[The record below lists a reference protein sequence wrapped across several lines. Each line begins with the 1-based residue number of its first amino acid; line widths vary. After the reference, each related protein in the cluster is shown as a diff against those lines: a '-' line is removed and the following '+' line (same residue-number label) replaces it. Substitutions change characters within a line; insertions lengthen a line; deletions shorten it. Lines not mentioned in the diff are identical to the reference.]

1 MATSCPSAIS
11 RAASAIASGP
21 CVTTRVC
28 TITGGGYSSRSTRAT
43 FERPAMT
50 YSPPVEEQR
59 FLLRHVVRI
68 DELAGHNAF
77 AEATPDL
84 VDAIVAGAGEF
95 AAGEFA
101 PLNRTGDQVGAKWSP
116 DGVTL
121 PPGFKQAYRAYVEG
135 GWGTLAG
142 PTEYGG
148 QGLPLTLAT
157 VVMEDLG
164 SANMAFSLVMMLTP
178 GAVEALR
185 HHGSEALR
193 QAWLPK
199 LITGEWTGTMNL
211 TEPQAGSDVG
221 ALKTRA
227 APDGDGTYRIRGQ
240 KIFITFGEHDL
251 ADNIVHLVLA
261 RLPDAPQGTR
271 GISLF
276 LVPKILPDGTRNDL
290 RCVSIEHKLGIH
302 ASPTCVMSYGDDE
315 GAVGWLIG
323 EENKGM
329 AAMFTMMN
337 NARLNVG
344 LQGVSIAERATQQAV
359 AFARERIQGTR
370 EGRPARIIEFPD
382 VRRMLLRM
390 KALTQAA
397 RALAYYT
404 AGQTDRA
411 GLGDDAAR
419 ARADLLTPL
428 LKAYGTDVGVEV
440 TSLGIQ
446 VHGGMGY
453 VEETGAAQYYRDARI
468 APIYEGTNG
477 IQAADLVGRKL
488 GLEGGA
494 VMARLIADMRAG
506 AKEDARL
513 GALVDACEAVAERL
527 AAAST
532 DDRLAASYP
541 FLTMLSVAVA
551 GWLMAAEFTAAEQ
564 ESEGDPLFLEMKKA
578 AARFYLEQVVP
589 EATGLKAAAMAPAE
603 ILYSVSEEAF
613 AA

>member
-1 MATSCPSAIS
+1 MNYT
-11 RAASAIASGP
+11 
-21 CVTTRVC
+21 
-28 TITGGGYSSRSTRAT
+28 
-43 FERPAMT
+43 
-50 YSPPVEEQR
+50 PPVEEQR
-59 FLLRHVVRI
+59 FLLRHVVGM
-68 DELAGHNAF
+68 DELAGHAAF

-84 VDAIVAGAGEF
+84 VDAILEGAGQF
-95 AAGEFA
+95 AAGEFG
-101 PLNRTGDQVGAKWSP
+101 PLNRIGDEVGARWSP
-116 DGVTL
+116 EGVTM
-121 PPGFKQAYRAYVEG
+121 PAGFREAYRAYVEG

-142 PTEYGG
+142 PADHGG
-148 QGLPLTLAT
+148 QGLPLSLAC

-164 SANMAFSLVMMLTP
+164 SANMGFSLCMMLTP
-178 GAVEALR
+178 AAVEALK
-185 HHGSEALR
+185 HHGTAE
-193 QAWLPK
+193 QQQTWLPK

-227 APDGDGTYRIRGQ
+227 VPVGDPSTGSGQAKSYRITGQ

-276 LVPKILPDGTRNDL
+276 LVPKILPDGSRNDL

-302 ASPTCVMSYGDDE
+302 ASPTCVMAYGDE
-315 GAVGWLIG
+315 GGATGWLIG

-344 LQGVSIAERATQQAV
+344 LQGVSIAERAAQQAV
-359 AFARERIQGTR
+359 AYARERVQGTR
-370 EGRPARIIEFPD
+370 EGRPAKIVEFPD

-397 RALAYYT
+397 RALTYYC

-411 GLGDDAAR
+411 ALGDAAAK

-428 LKAYGTDVGVEV
+428 VKAYGTDVGVEV
-440 TSLGIQ
+440 TGLNVQ

-453 VEETGAAQYYRDARI
+453 IEETGAAQHYRDARI
-468 APIYEGTNG
+468 SPIYEGTNG

-488 GLEGGA
+488 PMEGGA
-494 VMARLIADMRAG
+494 VLAALLTDVRADSEGEA
-506 AKEDARL
+506 
-513 GALVDACEAVAERL
+513 ALLALADTCEAVAEHLL
-527 AAAST
+527 AAPP

-541 FLTMLSVAVA
+541 FLTMISVATA
-551 GWLMAAEFTAAEQ
+551 GWLLARQLAALDAY
-564 ESEGDPLFLEMKKA
+564 EGDPVFKAMKRA
-578 AARFYLEQVVP
+578 SARFYLDQIVP
-589 EATGLKAAAMAPAE
+589 EALGLAAAAMAPAG
-603 ILYSVSEEAF
+603 ILYALDEDAF

>member
-1 MATSCPSAIS
+1 MSYTPPVQEQKFLLTHIV
-11 RAASAIASGP
+11 GMEEL
-21 CVTTRVC
+21 
-28 TITGGGYSSRSTRAT
+28 TGGNGFQDA
-43 FERPAMT
+43 
-50 YSPPVEEQR
+50 SPD
-59 FLLRHVVRI
+59 I
-68 DELAGHNAF
+68 
-77 AEATPDL
+77 
-84 VDAIVAGAGEF
+84 VDAILEGAATF

-101 PLNRTGDQVGAKWSP
+101 PLNRLGDQIGARWSP

-121 PPGFKQAYRAYVEG
+121 PPGFRDAYQAYVDA

-142 PTEYGG
+142 PVEQGG
-148 QGLPLTLAT
+148 QGLPLSLAT

-178 GAVEALR
+178 GAVEALK
-185 HHGSEALR
+185 HHGTETLKE
-193 QAWLPK
+193 AWLPR
-199 LITGEWTGTMNL
+199 LISGEYTGTMNL

-227 APDGDGTYRIRGQ
+227 EPTGDGSYRIRGQ

-251 ADNIVHLVLA
+251 TDNIVHLVLA
-261 RLPDAPQGTR
+261 RLPDAPSGTK

-302 ASPTCVMSYGDDE
+302 ASPTCVMSYGDE
-315 GAVGWLIG
+315 SGAVGWLIG

-344 LQGVSIAERATQQAV
+344 LQGVSIAERAMQQAV
-359 AFARERIQGTR
+359 AFAMERVQGAR
-370 EGRPARIIEFPD
+370 EGRPARIVEFPD

-397 RALAYYT
+397 RALTYYT

-411 GLGDDAAR
+411 TLGDEAAR

-428 LKAYGTDVGVEV
+428 VKAFGTDVGVEV
-440 TSLGIQ
+440 TSLAVQ

-453 VEETGAAQYYRDARI
+453 VEETGAAQHYRDARI
-468 APIYEGTNG
+468 SPIYEGTNG

-488 GLEGGA
+488 DLQGGA
-494 VMARLIADMRAG
+494 ALSALLADIRAG
-506 AKEDARL
+506 GGNDALNSLVTAIEDIVQRL
-513 GALVDACEAVAERL
+513 RNGASV
-527 AAAST
+527 

-541 FLTMLSVAVA
+541 LLTMLAVAVA
-551 GWLMAAEFTAAEQ
+551 GWLMTQQANVAERQLAAGD
-564 ESEGDPLFLEMKKA
+564 GDPRFLGMKIA
-578 AARFYLEQVVP
+578 AARYFEHIVE
-589 EATGLKAAAMAPAE
+589 EALGLSGQAMQGADL
-603 ILYSVSEEAF
+603 LYSVSEDSLRA
-613 AA
+613 

>member
-1 MATSCPSAIS
+1 
-11 RAASAIASGP
+11 
-21 CVTTRVC
+21 
-28 TITGGGYSSRSTRAT
+28 
-43 FERPAMT
+43 MT
-50 YSPPVEEQR
+50 YTPPVEEQK
-59 FLLRHVVRI
+59 FLLRHVVGI
-68 DELAGHNAF
+68 AELLDDS
-77 AEATPDL
+77 DL
-84 VDAIVAGAGEF
+84 VAAIVEGAGQF

-101 PLNRTGDQVGAKWSP
+101 PLNRIGDEVGAKWSP
-116 DGVTL
+116 EGVKL
-121 PPGFKQAYRAYVEG
+121 PAGFRQAYQAYVEG

-142 PTEYGG
+142 PPEHGG
-148 QGLPLTLAT
+148 QGLPLILAT
-157 VVMEDLG
+157 VLMEDLG
-164 SANMAFSLVMMLTP
+164 SANMGFSLVMMLTP
-178 GAVEALR
+178 GAVESLR
-185 HHGSEALR
+185 HHGSLELQ

-199 LITGEWTGTMNL
+199 LVTGEYTGTMNL
-211 TEPQAGSDVG
+211 TESQAGSDVG

-227 APDGDGTYRIRGQ
+227 APAGDGSYRITGQ

-276 LVPKILPDGTRNDL
+276 LVPKILADGSRNDV

-302 ASPTCVMSYGDDE
+302 ASPTCVMAYGDE
-315 GAVGWLIG
+315 GGATGWLIG

-359 AFARERIQGTR
+359 VYALDRVQGSR
-370 EGRPARIIEFPD
+370 AGRPAKIVEFPD

-390 KALTQAA
+390 KALTQGA
-397 RALAYYT
+397 RALAYYC

-411 GLGDDAAR
+411 SLGDEAAR

-428 LKAYGTDVGVEV
+428 VKAYGTDIGVEV
-440 TSLGIQ
+440 AGLGVQ

-453 VEETGAAQYYRDARI
+453 VEETGAAQHLRDARI
-468 APIYEGTNG
+468 SPIYEGTNG

-494 VMARLIADMRAG
+494 VLAGLLADIKAEASDEPNLMGLADDIEAIA
-506 AKEDARL
+506 EHL
-513 GALVDACEAVAERL
+513 L
-527 AAAST
+527 AAGP

-541 FLTMLSVAVA
+541 FLTMLSVGVS
-551 GWLMAAEFTAAEQ
+551 GWLLARQLGALEGYD
-564 ESEGDPLFLEMKKA
+564 GDPAFKAMKRA
-578 AARFYLEQVVP
+578 AARFYLDQLVP
-589 EATGLKAAAMAPAE
+589 EAGGLAAAATASAAL
-603 ILYSVSEEAF
+603 LYSVNEDAF